1 MLQHPFMAIFAV
13 PLSIGLT
20 HDQDVEI
27 DPIRLRRAIEERHMA
42 IIMGQRN
49 G

>member
-1 MLQHPFMAIFAV
+1 MAIFAV

-20 HDQDVEI
+20 NDQDIEI
-27 DPIRLRRAIEERHMA
+27 DAVRLRRAIEERHMA
-42 IIMGQRN
+42 IVVRQRD